1 MIIQKTVSKIF
12 QGVMRKKQRWKRWTQ
27 KYRYACIYEVILMTT
42 EQRFDIIGV
51 VKEGVNCQTYNRQR
65 YIKRERGKREGNIKT
80 TKRHWE

>member
-1 MIIQKTVSKIF
+1 M
-12 QGVMRKKQRWKRWTQ
+12 KKVDA
-27 KYRYACIYEVILMTT
+27 KYINACIDKVILMTT

-80 TKRHWE
+80 TKRH